1 MQAILVPVKSFRE
14 AKQRLADALGD
25 ETRIALVKQLAE
37 IVINARGS
45 SPAFVA
51 CDNGEVADWSITK
64 GATVLWT
71 PALGLSGA
79 VGAGFRH
86 LVSAGFS
93 RIIIAHADLP
103 FVTDLE
109 HFGSDSAVTIAPDH
123 RLDGTNVIA
132 IPASTPFTFF
142 YGPHSYQRHLAEAA
156 EQKMACHSVFDWR
169 LASDIDHPD
178 DLALVSDLLKQ
189 QHSRKRAIS

>member
-1 MQAILVPVKSFRE
+1 MQAILVPVKSFGE
-14 AKQRLADALGD
+14 AKHRLAEVLNDQS
-25 ETRIALVKQLAE
+25 RIALAKTLAE

-51 CDNGEVADWSITK
+51 CDDSEVANWAIAR

-71 PALGLSGA
+71 PGLGLSGA

-93 RIIIAHADLP
+93 RVIVAHADLP
-103 FVTDLE
+103 FVKDLE
-109 HFGSDSAVTIAPDH
+109 HFGSDDIVTIAPDH
-123 RLDGTNVIA
+123 HLDGTNVIA

-142 YGPHSYQRHLAEAA
+142 YGPRSYQKHRVQAA
-156 EQKMACHSVFDWR
+156 DRLMQCRSVFDWR
-169 LASDIDHPD
+169 LASDIDLP
-178 DLALVSDLLKQ
+178 SDLVLVNDLIEQ
-189 QHSRKRAIS
+189 QALRK